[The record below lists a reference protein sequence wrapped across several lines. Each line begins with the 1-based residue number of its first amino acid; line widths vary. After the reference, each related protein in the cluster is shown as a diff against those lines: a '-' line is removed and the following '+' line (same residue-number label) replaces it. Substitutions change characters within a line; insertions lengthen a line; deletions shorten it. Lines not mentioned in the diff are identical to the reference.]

1 MLWNLKMKLKRLG
14 NKSKTLNNKRN
25 VLIVLSGPSGVGK
38 GTIAKKLIEQNKN
51 IALSISCT
59 TRRPREGELNGRD
72 YFFIEKSEFKN
83 KVEQGG
89 FLEYSEH
96 FENFYGTPKQFVLNT
111 LENKDVLLEIDVN
124 GGLEVKKNFPDAVLI
139 MLLPPSLEEV
149 RNRLI
154 KRDTE
159 SLAKINLR
167 MDRIDYELSKKEL
180 YDYNVVN
187 DDLKTAIKEVEKII
201 YQEKNK

>member
-1 MLWNLKMKLKRLG
+1 MKLKRLG